1 MDRLSK
7 GALVERVK
15 IVFMQAAEQVTQH
28 PVASNLGAVAAA
40 IIAILQSS
48 QEVASTLIALFTS
61 SAAAMT
67 AFLTLR
73 SAWRNR
79 NKD

>member
-1 MDRLSK
+1 VDRFKFL
-7 GALVERVK
+7 A
-15 IVFMQAAEQVTQH
+15 MQAAEQVGQH
-28 PVASNLGAVAAA
+28 PITSTVGAVAAA
-40 IIAILQSS
+40 IIAVLQSS

-79 NKD
+79 NKKD